1 MRIAG
6 KPVEFESGNLTAM
19 EKVGGAHNNQRQHLG
34 SLSSYLPPPSSDPN
48 QRRSLSREVSGAQV
62 CLTWDLK

>member
-1 MRIAG
+1 MG
-6 KPVEFESGNLTAM
+6 FESGNLTVM
-19 EKVGGAHNNQRQHLG
+19 EKVGGACNNQRWPLG

-62 CLTWDLK
+62 CLTQDLK